1 VISDDLVEFHFGG
14 NAIFGREESFFFFF
28 LHISPYPWA
37 LTDDMV
43 TGDLVNNWLEIL
55 AYLPVSY
62 WSNFGAVLDIVSPR
76 PAMSYPS
83 RKALTAGLSDSLCPS
98 HSD

>member
-1 VISDDLVEFHFGG
+1 VIWS
-14 NAIFGREESFFFFF
+14 SFTSEATRFSAGKKGLFAFF
-28 LHISPYPWA
+28 LHISPCPWA

-43 TGDLVNNWLEIL
+43 TGDMVNNWLEIL
-55 AYLPVSY
+55 AYLPVGY
-62 WSNFGAVLDIVSPR
+62 WSDFGAVLDIVSPR

-83 RKALTAGLSDSLCPS
+83 GMALTAGLSDSLRPS